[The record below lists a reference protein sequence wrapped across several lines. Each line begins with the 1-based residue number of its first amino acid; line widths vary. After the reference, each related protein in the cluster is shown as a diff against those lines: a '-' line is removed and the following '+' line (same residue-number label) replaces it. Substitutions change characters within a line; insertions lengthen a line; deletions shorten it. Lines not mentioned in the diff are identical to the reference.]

1 MHFCPG
7 PMSCPSPVVTRWLG
21 GGSSWGRLLRC
32 TMAMVGWVGQKKH
45 KTHGFHGCENDN
57 TMLWNQH
64 MHTYAIF
71 LINGMVIHPW
81 REDICMYIYICIY
94 IYTYVHIYIQHKH
107 SYFHYC
113 AMNTPHIAC
122 LTTMEHIEVV
132 WVRKV
137 AVFRLSADIENVE
150 YDVAKRKALDIG
162 VPYLFDDLVDNQ
174 RIWNRNLYC
183 IHWLH

>member
-1 MHFCPG
+1 MK
-7 PMSCPSPVVTRWLG
+7 S
-21 GGSSWGRLLRC
+21 
-32 TMAMVGWVGQKKH
+32 
-45 KTHGFHGCENDN
+45 
-57 TMLWNQH
+57 
-64 MHTYAIF
+64 TYAYICYIF
-71 LINGMVIHPW
+71 DKWDGHPPMKRGHMYVYIYVYIYIH
-81 REDICMYIYICIY
+81 MYIY
-94 IYTYVHIYIQHKH
+94 IYIQHKH

-174 RIWNRNLYC
+174 RI
-183 IHWLH
+183 